1 MCGVSLEN
9 IIVTHLVKMFPIVY
23 WTQKFITVST
33 RPHNWPI
40 PWAGKQSLQTTLLFL
55 QDILILSS
63 HLYLCLP
70 SGLFPSGFPTK
81 TLYIFLFYS
90 MCATCSTHFIFLDIT
105 ILIYYIWNTVCKLT
119 ITANDANFWST
130 VKPSYNIYGKENNTL
145 GLFTEKRSENI
156 L

>member
-1 MCGVSLEN
+1 MWSLSWEHN
-9 IIVTHLVKMFPIVY
+9 SYSFSQDISHSLLNPKVHYCVY
-23 WTQKFITVST
+23 KTPQ
-33 RPHNWPI
+33 
-40 PWAGKQSLQTTLLFL
+40 PWAGEQSLQTTLLFL

-130 VKPSYNIYGKENNTL
+130 VKPSYNIYGKENNRL